1 MKNLLYI
8 LAFLV
13 FFVTVADAQSNA
25 SLTGRFSTLDTTGG
39 VPHGIW
45 KKSFD
50 WSVSQADSSFTSTTA
65 ITTGVS
71 LAIGANET
79 WWYDYYS
86 LDSSSS
92 ALGEKRAFDIPSG
105 GAIAGGEKGSKA
117 AQDTIGFGVL
127 SADATLGEAF
137 NTYVATTNYG
147 LYEAH
152 FLVVNGVTAGN
163 VIALAAKVT
172 SGTLIIRKYAIL
184 IGHRVN

>member
-1 MKNLLYI
+1 MKNLLVV
-8 LAFLV
+8 LV
-13 FFVTVADAQSNA
+13 FLLFAASLADAQTNA
-25 SLTGRFSTLDTTGG
+25 SLSGRYNVLDTTGG
-39 VPHGIW
+39 SPHGVW
-45 KKSFD
+45 KRTFD
-50 WSVSQADSSFTSTTA
+50 WSVSQADSAITSTTA

-105 GAIAGGEKGSKA
+105 AAIAGGEKGSKA

-184 IGHRVN
+184 IGHRIN